1 MFQLSVSKLLFLL
14 NCTLFSHE
22 HNHHNQFK
30 SISRKEHKA
39 EKIIQKPLS
48 LPHLFTNIST
58 HNHKAVGNKFLY
70 KTSSMKASAPLHRK
84 GLLTL
89 LNKNRFKRLFSK
101 CQIVKLV

>member
-1 MFQLSVSKLLFLL
+1 MFQFSVSKLLFLL
-14 NCTLFSHE
+14 NCILFSHE
-22 HNHHNQFK
+22 HNHHNQFQ

-39 EKIIQKPLS
+39 EEIIQKTLS
-48 LPHLFTNIST
+48 PPLFTNIST

-70 KTSSMKASAPLHRK
+70 KTSSMKTSVPLHRK

-101 CQIVKLV
+101 CQIIKVV